1 MEYQFSKDFL
11 WGAACS
17 GPQSEGS
24 FPGDGKAEMEWDYW
38 FQQAQELFYDGVG
51 PAVTSDFYHKYKEY
65 AGLMKEIGMNSY
77 RTSIQWS
84 RLIKD
89 REGTINEAGV
99 EFYKSVID
107 ELLSRGIEPI
117 LCLHH
122 FDLPMYWVEKGG
134 FENRETA
141 EAFAAYAAKCFE
153 LFGDR
158 VKRWLTFNEPIV
170 ITEGGYLYKNHYPAV
185 CDAKRAALVSYHL
198 QLASSMAVK
207 EFRKR
212 GGEGQIGIVLNLTP
226 TYCKEPENA
235 EDRRSAEIADLLF
248 NKSFLDPSLKGEY
261 PNALVELLKKEG
273 ICPEAQAED
282 LEVIR
287 ANTVDFLGVNYY
299 HPRRVT
305 RRSSPFTG
313 PLMPEKYFEEYTYEG
328 QKMNFSRG
336 WEIYEPA
343 VYEIAIQLRDN
354 YGNIP
359 WYLSENGMGVQNEEQ
374 FIGVDG
380 IVEDDYRIEF
390 IRDHLIWLNKAI
402 VEGCNCFGYHLWAP
416 FDCWSWKNAYKN
428 RYGMIRVDRKD
439 NCRLTV
445 KKSGRWFRETAER
458 GGFSLH
464 TEI

>member
-38 FQQAQELFYDGVG
+38 FQQAPELFYDGVG

-107 ELLSRGIEPI
+107 ELLSCGIEPI

-207 EFRKR
+207 AFRAR
-212 GGEGQIGIVLNLTP
+212 CGRI
-226 TYCKEPENA
+226 Y
-235 EDRRSAEIADLLF
+235 
-248 NKSFLDPSLKGEY
+248 
-261 PNALVELLKKEG
+261 
-273 ICPEAQAED
+273 
-282 LEVIR
+282 R
-287 ANTVDFLGVNYY
+287 A
-299 HPRRVT
+299 
-305 RRSSPFTG
+305 
-313 PLMPEKYFEEYTYEG
+313 
-328 QKMNFSRG
+328 
-336 WEIYEPA
+336 
-343 VYEIAIQLRDN
+343 
-354 YGNIP
+354 
-359 WYLSENGMGVQNEEQ
+359 
-374 FIGVDG
+374 
-380 IVEDDYRIEF
+380 
-390 IRDHLIWLNKAI
+390 
-402 VEGCNCFGYHLWAP
+402 
-416 FDCWSWKNAYKN
+416 
-428 RYGMIRVDRKD
+428 
-439 NCRLTV
+439 
-445 KKSGRWFRETAER
+445 
-458 GGFSLH
+458 
-464 TEI
+464 